1 MNQSLGKLRLPDGTV
16 FIHSF
21 NNYQLSAYYLPG
33 TVSGT
38 GDAKMSKCKRFC
50 RDRKS
55 VFEEHKQQQELT
67 AWGIQKKQGMSNRL
81 KKKRINF

>member
-1 MNQSLGKLRLPDGTV
+1 MKQSHGKLRVLDGTT

-21 NNYQLSAYYLPG
+21 NKDRLSAYYLSG

-38 GDAKMSKCKRFC
+38 GDTKMKKCKRFS

-55 VFEEHKQQQELT
+55 IFEEQKQQQELT
-67 AWGIQKKQGMSNRL
+67 AWGSPNKACHNRL
-81 KKKRINF
+81 K